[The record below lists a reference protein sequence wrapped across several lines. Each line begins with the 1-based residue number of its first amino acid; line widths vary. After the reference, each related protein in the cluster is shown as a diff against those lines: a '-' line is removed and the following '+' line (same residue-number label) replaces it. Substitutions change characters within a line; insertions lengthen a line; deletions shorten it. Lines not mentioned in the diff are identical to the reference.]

1 MENNIPSVIIL
12 SGGKSLRMQH
22 PKAFLKIDDKTLVE
36 HLVNVYIEF
45 GIVEPIVILNKT
57 LFTSEWMNIITKLY
71 QKAKIGF
78 NQYTVLGRTY
88 SIQMGLDGL
97 EYAEDCFIQNIDNPD
112 ISVELL
118 VKMWKK
124 LEPNSYVVASKNGF
138 NGHPILVSKEIL
150 ADLKELKGNNWILKD
165 VLKNYKRIQVEA
177 EKNNV
182 LLNVNTEEDWLV
194 FLRKEN

>member
-57 LFTSEWMNIITKLY
+57 LFTGEWMNIITKLY

-112 ISVELL
+112 ISVQQGHRKGLFQCVDLSHVSAKLRHHLL
-118 VKMWKK
+118 FFRNLLLHVRQ
-124 LEPNSYVVASKNGF
+124 LGSKARLLLKDG
-138 NGHPILVSKEIL
+138 
-150 ADLKELKGNNWILKD
+150 LKE
-165 VLKNYKRIQVEA
+165 
-177 EKNNV
+177 
-182 LLNVNTEEDWLV
+182 
-194 FLRKEN
+194 

>member
-1 MENNIPSVIIL
+1 MENKIPSVIIL
-12 SGGKSLRMQH
+12 SGGKSLRMQL
-22 PKAFLKIDDKTLVE
+22 PKAFLKKDDKTLVE

-57 LFTSEWMNIITKLY
+57 LFTGEWMNIITKLY

-88 SIQMGLDGL
+88 SIQMGLDRL

-118 VKMWKK
+118 DKMWKK
-124 LEPNSYVVASKNGF
+124 LEPNTYVVACKNGF
-138 NGHPILVSKEIL
+138 NGHPILISKEIL

-165 VLKNYKRIQVEA
+165 MLKNYKRIQVEA

-182 LLNVNTEEDWLV
+182 LLNLNTMEDWLM
-194 FLRKEN
+194 FLRKVN